1 MTSDKER
8 SEVAK
13 SLRSVAKVAK
23 RREGNGI
30 PDLCAAWMALSTA
43 ITGRIAFCN
52 TSDVFNA
59 LADLIEP
66 SFHCDE
72 TIVDYPVSDKT
83 NITRKAYVVSILDN
97 EQPLEAREMP
107 MWLYSNREA
116 ARKKACEY
124 TEENHGD
131 NPFKWAIVSEV
142 DVVE

>member
-52 TSDVFNA
+52 TSDAFNA

-66 SFHCDE
+66 EHKLTGLQYDE
-72 TIVDYPVSDKT
+72 CCIDELTT
-83 NITRKAYVVSILDN
+83 LTTRKAYVVSVFDGELPGAYKI
-97 EQPLEAREMP
+97 P
-107 MWLYSNREA
+107 MWLYSSREA
-116 ARKKACEY
+116 AEKKASEY
-124 TEENHGD
+124 T
-131 NPFKWAIVSEV
+131 KKKYRLAWVSEV
-142 DVVE
+142 EVIA

>member
-1 MTSDKER
+1 MISDKEK

-13 SLRSVAKVAK
+13 ALRNTAKIAK
-23 RREGNGI
+23 TWEKNAGPNLI
-30 PDLCAAWMALSTA
+30 AAWITLSTA
-43 ITGRIAFCN
+43 IKGRIAFCD
-52 TSDVFNA
+52 TGDVFNA

-116 ARKKACEY
+116 ARKKAREY